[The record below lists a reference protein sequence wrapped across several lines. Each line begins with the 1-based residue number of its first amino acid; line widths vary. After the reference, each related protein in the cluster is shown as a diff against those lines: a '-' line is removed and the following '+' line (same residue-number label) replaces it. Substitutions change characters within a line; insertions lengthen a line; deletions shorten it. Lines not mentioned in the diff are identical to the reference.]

1 MSLPKQ
7 LYTGDQVKQGE
18 AQAAKNAGYSLY
30 QLMEM
35 AGESVFSVLEE
46 EHPRAQNITV
56 LCGGGNNGGDGFV
69 VARLAKHVGLSVQLI
84 STVDESRYVGDALQA
99 KQAWLKSGG
108 TILSQEALSG
118 CLTTA
123 DVIVDGLLGT
133 GLSGEVRDD
142 TRAII
147 DSINQCEKPVIAIDI
162 PSGLCSDTGTVLG
175 GAICAQHTVT
185 FIAIKQGLVTGQAR
199 DVVGK
204 LHFSG
209 LNVQSQFA
217 ELVCSNIDML
227 SLDEMLGEFPKRRA
241 TAHKGK
247 HGRVL
252 CIGGNQG
259 YGGAIRMC
267 AQAAARSGAGLVS
280 CICHPVSS
288 LPLMVAC
295 PEVMTIGWQDDL
307 EQLNS
312 KSAAQDVLAF
322 GPGLG
327 TDSWAHALFHHVQS
341 LAIKKVVDAD
351 GLNLLAQSP
360 NVDANRVITPH
371 PGEAARLLNC
381 SVAEIESNRYSA
393 VKQLQDKFG
402 GVVVLKGA
410 GSLVCDGRRTY
421 VCLAG
426 NPGMATG
433 GMGDVLTGIIAAL
446 IAQGVELSAAAR
458 LGVQLH
464 SQAADLVA
472 AEEGMIGLLAS
483 DVIGKVRQLLNFSA

>member
-35 AGESVFSVLEE
+35 AGEAVFSVLREE
-46 EHPRAQNITV
+46 YPQAQNIAI

-69 VARLAKHVGLSVQLI
+69 VARLAKQAGLAVQLI

-99 KQAWLKSGG
+99 KQSWLKSGG
-108 TILSQEALSG
+108 SILSQEALSD
-118 CLTTA
+118 CLTAA

-133 GLSGEVRDD
+133 GLSGKVRED
-142 TRAII
+142 TRAMIE
-147 DSINQCEKPVIAIDI
+147 SVNQCEKPVIAIDI

-175 GAICAQHTVT
+175 DAICAQHTVT
-185 FIAIKQGLVTGQAR
+185 FIAIKQGLLTGQAR

-217 ELVCSNIDML
+217 ELVASDVDIL
-227 SLDEMLGEFPKRRA
+227 SLDGLLGEFPKRRA

-247 HGRVL
+247 HGRLL

-267 AQAAARSGAGLVS
+267 AQAAVRSGAGLVS
-280 CICHPVSS
+280 CVCHPVSS

-307 EQLNS
+307 ELLAA
-312 KSAAQDVLAF
+312 KSVVQDVLAF

-327 TDSWAHALFHHVQS
+327 TDSWAQILFHHVQS
-341 LAIKKVVDAD
+341 LSINKVVDAD

-381 SVAEIESNRYSA
+381 SVAKIESNRYAA
-393 VKQLQDKFG
+393 VKRLQDKFG

-464 SQAADLVA
+464 SQAADSVA

>member
-18 AQAAKNAGYSLY
+18 AQAAKNADYSLY

-46 EHPRAQNITV
+46 EYPRAQNVTV

-69 VARLAKHVGLSVQLI
+69 VARLAKHAGLSVQLI

-99 KQAWLKSGG
+99 KRAWLKSGG
-108 TILSQEALSG
+108 TILPQEALSG

-133 GLSGEVRDD
+133 GLSGEVREE

-147 DSINQCEKPVIAIDI
+147 DSVNQCEKPVIAIDI

-322 GPGLG
+322 GPGLW

-393 VKQLQDKFG
+393 IKQLQDKFG

>member
-1 MSLPKQ
+1 MTLPKQ

-18 AQAAKNAGYSLY
+18 AQAAKNVGYSLY

-35 AGESVFSVLEE
+35 AGESVFRVLEE
-46 EHPRAQNITV
+46 EYPRTQNVTV

-69 VARLAKHVGLSVQLI
+69 VARLAKQAGLAVQLI
-84 STVDESRYVGDALQA
+84 CTVDESRYVGDALQA

-108 TILSQEALSG
+108 TILSQERLSE

-123 DVIVDGLLGT
+123 DVIIDGLLGT
-133 GLSGEVRDD
+133 GLSGQVREE

-147 DSINQCEKPVIAIDI
+147 DSVNRCEKPVIAIDI

-175 GAICAQHTVT
+175 CAICAQHTVT

-217 ELVCSNIDML
+217 DIAPSHVDML
-227 SLDEMLGEFPKRRA
+227 SLEEMLGDFPKRSA

-247 HGRVL
+247 HGRLL

-267 AQAAARSGAGLVS
+267 AQAAVRSGAGLVS

-288 LPLMVAC
+288 LPLTVAC
-295 PEVMTIGWQDDL
+295 PEVMTIGWQEDL
-307 EQLNS
+307 EQLS
-312 KSAAQDVLAF
+312 AKSAAQDVVAF

-327 TDSWAHALFHHVQS
+327 TDSWAQALFQHVQS
-341 LAIKKVVDAD
+341 LAINKVVDAD

-360 NVDANRVITPH
+360 NLDDNRVITPH

-381 SVAEIESNRYSA
+381 SVAEIESNRYAA

-446 IAQGVELSAAAR
+446 VAQGVELSVAAR

-483 DVIGKVRQLLNFSA
+483 DVIGKVRQLLNFPA